1 MHRGEVLS
9 KSIDGPKVNADNPK
23 FNQNYI
29 WFRIVSTF
37 KARYFLTLTVGLLA
51 IFPGM
56 ALVLLVTYAFSQL
69 QGQPRA
75 LTWSELLGEH
85 ASRWIGPIVRNTA
98 LETGLSVEF
107 QKWYFPVLLLAA
119 ALSTNFLRGLQ
130 EYLLEDL
137 GERYC
142 RDLRNS
148 ITDKFLKSNYPAAKE
163 TSASLLANFLGEDSR
178 EVRQSFT
185 RLCGSIPTELFNS
198 FFYLCFLALL
208 DTQLFILFFSIF
220 LPVGL
225 IIRLTGNHLRK
236 LAKTGI
242 RIQTE
247 LSQSFLEK
255 ARGWQSVQT
264 FSSHSIELFRFNGTN
279 STIFHVWRR
288 SARAK
293 AMSSP
298 TVEWL
303 GITAGA
309 CVLVLALRRVNE
321 GALANTI
328 LTAFL
333 VTVAQLSNSLQTTVN
348 QLNGAKKGSA
358 ALARVLDYIDKMLAD
373 KRTNALS
380 TTSILPASQQNAF
393 TLWVNG
399 VSLLRSGK
407 NDEFL
412 FKDLD
417 FILKTG
423 ESILICGPSGQ
434 GKSTLLE
441 CICGLRTSDRGRI
454 ALETDGQCFENQMI
468 SEHASVT
475 YLTQDPFIFAGTVGE
490 NVCYPARINLN
501 SKSDVDRVRTA
512 LDKSCLKGL
521 SIDSSVLSLSGGE
534 KQRLAFARGF
544 FAEPDVWV
552 IDEGTSAL
560 DLDTE
565 QQLLCN
571 LRTEAKKS
579 IQIFVAHRPMTQQF
593 VDKIVTIEQPN
604 SGEST

>member
-9 KSIDGPKVNADNPK
+9 KSIDEPRAHSDNAKIKRNH
-23 FNQNYI
+23 I
-29 WFRIVSTF
+29 WFRAVSSF
-37 KARYFLTLTVGLLA
+37 KARYFLTLLVGLLA

-69 QGQPRA
+69 QGQPRV

-85 ASRWIGPIVRNTA
+85 ASRWIGPFVRNSA
-98 LETGLSVEF
+98 IESGLSVEF

-119 ALSTNFLRGLQ
+119 AFFTNFLRGLQ

-148 ITDKFLKSNYPAAKE
+148 ITDKFLKANYPWAKE

-208 DTQLFILFFSIF
+208 DTQLFVLFFSIF

-255 ARGWQSVQT
+255 VRGWQSVQT
-264 FSSHSIELFRFNGTN
+264 FSSHSIELLRFNSTN

-303 GITAGA
+303 GIAAGA
-309 CVLVLALRRVNE
+309 CVLVLALRRVSE

-333 VTVAQLSNSLQTTVN
+333 VTVAQLSNSLQTTVS

-358 ALARVLDYIDKMLAD
+358 ALARLFEYIDKILAD
-373 KRTNALS
+373 EKANASS
-380 TTSILPASQQNAF
+380 TTSTFYRSQQKAF
-393 TLWVNG
+393 ALWVDNVG
-399 VSLLRSGK
+399 QLRNGK

-412 FKDLD
+412 FKGLD
-417 FILKTG
+417 FSVKTG
-423 ESILICGPSGQ
+423 ESILICGPSGR

-441 CICGLRTSDRGRI
+441 CICGLRTPDSGRI
-454 ALETDGQCFENQMI
+454 ALETDGKCFENQI
-468 SEHASVT
+468 LSNFASVT
-475 YLTQDPFIFAGTVGE
+475 YLTQDPFIFAGTVAE
-490 NVCYPARINLN
+490 NVCYPAKIDLT
-501 SKSDVDRVRTA
+501 STSDVDRVRAA
-512 LDKSCLKGL
+512 LDKSCLKEL
-521 SIDSSVLSLSGGE
+521 SIESSVLSLSGGE

-544 FAEPDVWV
+544 FAEPDIWV

-560 DLDTE
+560 DLQTE
-565 QQLLCN
+565 QQLLSN
-571 LRTEAKKS
+571 LRTKAKKS

-593 VDKIVTIEQPN
+593 VDKIITIEQPT
-604 SGEST
+604 SEGTS